1 MKLLLCI
8 LAFIAAP
15 MLMLGQEQ
23 GSGGTGT
30 DPTPVPQSKVTS
42 EYTLE
47 KQKVIEKPD
56 VEGCTEDG
64 IVVLTIEV
72 NTKGE
77 VVKAT
82 IARGTNASVCL
93 IEKAKTAALATRFE
107 PSTKEKQ
114 VGTVTY
120 KFKVTE

>member
-1 MKLLLCI
+1 MKKLICT
-8 LAFIAAP
+8 LAFVAVP
-15 MLMLGQEQ
+15 MLMMGQEQ
-23 GSGGTGT
+23 GSGTGA

-42 EYTLE
+42 EYKLE

-56 VEGCTEDG
+56 VKGCAEDG

-72 NTKGE
+72 NAKGE